1 MRRLVSLASSTIALL
16 ALAKPAFAQGGD
28 ITGFQTGGIPF
39 TNLGKLMSNAL
50 ALLFFFAALL
60 AFLFIIIG
68 GIQWITAGGDAK
80 AAGAARDRITAA
92 VVGLLVVVAA
102 FAITL
107 ILGQVF
113 GIDLFNF
120 NFPGTDRTAGGGAGE
135 DESTQLLLQLF
146 S

>member
-1 MRRLVSLASSTIALL
+1 MRRTLSLASSTIALL
-16 ALAKPAFAQGGD
+16 LAAVPAFAAPVGGD
-28 ITGFQTGGIPF
+28 VTGFDASKIPF
-39 TNLGKLMSNAL
+39 TNVGQLMSNAL
-50 ALLFFFAALL
+50 GLLFFFAGLL
-60 AFLFIIIG
+60 AFLFIVIG

-80 AAGAARDRITAA
+80 AASAARDRITAA

-120 NFPGTDRTAGGGAGE
+120 RFPGAPQTAG
-135 DESTQLLLQLF
+135 S
-146 S
+146 